1 MKDAVNSNHILT
13 DTWCDRLLRWLLP
26 SYCLACNEPGHQG
39 KTLCA
44 TCQLLLPRMEN
55 ACLRCAAPLKEL
67 EGIHPTCGPCLYDP
81 PPLETAH
88 AAFLYHWPINKLISR
103 FKFHQDLACGHL
115 LAENMAIAAQ
125 HWPRPQALVPVS
137 LHHGRLRTRGY
148 DQALELARHLGNRLQ
163 LPCLPALRRVR
174 ATIPQS
180 QLNANKRRSNLHNA
194 FISIHPL
201 PTHVAFVDDVM
212 TTGTTLHAAARALR
226 HTGVTRI
233 DAWICARVP

>member
-1 MKDAVNSNHILT
+1 MKDTVNSNHILT

-115 LAENMAIAAQ
+115 LADNMAMAAQ

-137 LHHGRLRTRGY
+137 LHHGLLRTRGY
-148 DQALELARHLGNRLQ
+148 DQALELARHVGNRLQ
-163 LPCLPALRRVR
+163 LPCLPHYAECVQ
-174 ATIPQS
+174 PS
-180 QLNANKRRSNLHNA
+180 HNLNSMQIN
-194 FISIHPL
+194 
-201 PTHVAFVDDVM
+201 
-212 TTGTTLHAAARALR
+212 AAATCTMHSFPYIHSL
-226 HTGVTRI
+226 HTL
-233 DAWICARVP
+233 PSLMMS